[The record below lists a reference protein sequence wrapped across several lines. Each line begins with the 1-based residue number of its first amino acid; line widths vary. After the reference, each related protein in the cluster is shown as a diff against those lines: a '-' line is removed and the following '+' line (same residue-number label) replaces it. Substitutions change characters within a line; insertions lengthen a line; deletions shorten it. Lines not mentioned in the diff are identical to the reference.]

1 MGLLERF
8 NERFPAASSKGK
20 DAIAWVRDSCETLAD
35 AYDARRELNAIKKDP
50 VGYYRNMVRA
60 NAENIANVDISK
72 IPHSVYKELA
82 IIAVSKNPN
91 NYLLL
96 KGPILNDEAVL
107 KTAMVSSA
115 STYIPEGRKQHF
127 NKFMAS
133 QSFPAEHR
141 NFDAAAYLSSHG
153 DSLEAS
159 HNALIEEDKAKSQE
173 EVAESPQVEDVQGTS
188 KKTSSI
194 REFVERAKKKKVELD
209 SAVVE
214 INKVA
219 KQVEAE
225 AAMQATDNSATQQA
239 SGKNKRTFAQALK
252 KLGAMASSIVAGL
265 TVTLASNL
273 EMAPIT
279 SEADKMSVVQVGPE
293 SATLKNA
300 NQTKLADDL
309 VIDVDSLD
317 ADKARVIETSV
328 IEEEV
333 SLDKGERADV
343 STMEKIVADATKT
356 NTTNAAQKSAVD
368 KALDESSIKSD
379 APKTTAVSSVEIEQA
394 RAQTGFESEGVTVN
408 TNFVEAAEIQF
419 DEPTEVVQVEK
430 NEGPKIF
437 SYAVR
442 KFYAAFGDLQKVVG
456 SGSKNN
462 QKFSINKI
470 KANLENDFNNG
481 KYTEKEFSDLTAFL
495 DLAAEEKVL
504 NESGKNVTGR
514 ELMSRILTDK
524 ELKEV
529 GVQMGG

>member
-35 AYDARRELNAIKKDP
+35 AYDARREFNAIKKDP
-50 VGYYRNMVRA
+50 VEYYRNMVRA

-107 KTAMVSSA
+107 KIAMVSSA
-115 STYIPEGRKQHF
+115 STYIPEGKKQHF

-159 HNALIEEDKAKSQE
+159 HNALIEEDNVKSQE
-173 EVAESPQVEDVQGTS
+173 VVAESPQVEDVQGTS

-194 REFVERAKKKKVELD
+194 REFLERAKKKKVELD

-214 INKVA
+214 INNVA

-279 SEADKMSVVQVGPE
+279 SEADKMSVVQVESE
-293 SATLKNA
+293 SAALKNA
-300 NQTKLADDL
+300 NQTKLTDDL
-309 VIDVDSLD
+309 VIDVDSLG
-317 ADKARVIETSV
+317 KTSVIETSV

-333 SLDKGERADV
+333 SLDKGERVDV
-343 STMEKIVADATKT
+343 STVETIVADATKT
-356 NTTNAAQKSAVD
+356 NSTNAAQKSAVD
-368 KALDESSIKSD
+368 KAFDESSIKSD
-379 APKTTAVSSVEIEQA
+379 ATKISAVSSVEIEQA

-408 TNFVEAAEIQF
+408 TNFVETAGIQF

-437 SYAVR
+437 SDAVR

-529 GVQMGG
+529 GVEMGE